1 METNSNQKIGRIAG
15 AVFLIIIG
23 AGVFAEFF
31 VRQKIFVTDD
41 PVATVTNIAN
51 NGWLYRLGIVSDLVM
66 ILAFFFYPLV
76 LERVFKHVN
85 KNLSKL
91 MVLSVMISVAI
102 LCVTMLAMIAPLLL
116 TSGADYMAG
125 FTTDQINGLV
135 TFFLKLHTNGYFIS
149 QVFYGLYLLPLG
161 YMIFKS
167 GLAPK
172 IIGVLLMLGCIGDQ
186 IDVIRYFLVPDT
198 DSVLLQNITT
208 PADLGEMS
216 LCLWLLIMGL
226 RNKKIET
233 KVVA

>member
-1 METNSNQKIGRIAG
+1 MNSNQKNGRIAG
-15 AVFLIIIG
+15 LVFLILIG

-41 PVATVTNIAN
+41 PVTTAANIAK

-102 LCVTMLAMIAPLLL
+102 LSVTMLAMIAPLLL
-116 TSGADYMAG
+116 TSGDDYMAG

-186 IDVIRYFLVPDT
+186 IDVIRYFLFPDT

-226 RNKKIET
+226 RNGKVET
-233 KVVA
+233 ESVA

>member
-1 METNSNQKIGRIAG
+1 MNSNQKIGRIAG
-15 AVFLIIIG
+15 VVFLIIIG

-41 PVATVTNIAN
+41 PVATAANIAN

-135 TFFLKLHTNGYFIS
+135 TFFLKLHTNGYVIS

-167 GLAPK
+167 SLAPK

-186 IDVIRYFLVPDT
+186 IDVIRYFLFPDT
-198 DSVLLQNITT
+198 QSVLLQNITT

-226 RNKKIET
+226 RNKKVET
-233 KVVA
+233 EAVV

>member
-1 METNSNQKIGRIAG
+1 MNSNQKTGRIAG
-15 AVFLIIIG
+15 LLFLTIIA
-23 AGVFAEFF
+23 AGMFAEFF

-41 PVATVTNIAN
+41 PATTAANIAN

-76 LERVFKHVN
+76 LDRVFKHVN
-85 KNLSKL
+85 KELSRL
-91 MVLSVMISVAI
+91 MVSSVMISVAI

-116 TSGADYMAG
+116 TSGANYMEG
-125 FTTDQINGLV
+125 FTTNQINGLV
-135 TFFLKLHTNGYFIS
+135 TFFLKLHTNGYVIS
-149 QVFYGLYLLPLG
+149 QIFYGLYLFPLG

-172 IIGVLLMLGCIGDQ
+172 IIGVLLILGCIGDQ
-186 IDVIRYFLVPDT
+186 IDVIRYFLFPNSE
-198 DSVLLQNITT
+198 SVLLENITI

-226 RNKKIET
+226 RNRKVET
-233 KVVA
+233 QSVA

>member
-1 METNSNQKIGRIAG
+1 MNSNQKIGRIAG
-15 AVFLIIIG
+15 VVFLIIIG

-41 PVATVTNIAN
+41 PVATAANIAN

-116 TSGADYMAG
+116 TSGADYMVG
-125 FTTDQINGLV
+125 FTIDQINGLV

-167 GLAPK
+167 SLAPK

-186 IDVIRYFLVPDT
+186 IDVIRYFLFPDT
-198 DSVLLQNITT
+198 QSVLLQNITT

-226 RNKKIET
+226 RNKKVET
-233 KVVA
+233 EAVV

>member
-1 METNSNQKIGRIAG
+1 MNSNQKTGRIAG
-15 AVFLIIIG
+15 LLFLTIIA
-23 AGVFAEFF
+23 AGMFAEFF

-41 PVATVTNIAN
+41 PAVTVANIAN

-76 LERVFKHVN
+76 LDRVFKHVN
-85 KNLSKL
+85 KELSRL
-91 MVLSVMISVAI
+91 MVSSVMISVAI

-116 TSGADYMAG
+116 TSGADYMEG
-125 FTTDQINGLV
+125 FTTNQINGLV
-135 TFFLKLHTNGYFIS
+135 TFFLKLHTNGYVIS
-149 QVFYGLYLLPLG
+149 QIFYGLYLFPLG

-172 IIGVLLMLGCIGDQ
+172 IIGMLLILGCIGDQ
-186 IDVIRYFLVPDT
+186 IDVIRYFLFPNSE
-198 DSVLLQNITT
+198 SVLLENITI

-226 RNKKIET
+226 RNRKVET
-233 KVVA
+233 ESVA